1 MPSVAVVDHPPPTGG
16 HKIRH
21 RVHLG
26 EGEVADLFGGSD
38 LVSRIVEDPT
48 MSLARVLAVGQGGG
62 VVMPL
67 WAHTRGWKGEQGV
80 PFPAGCVSIGL
91 G

>member
-38 LVSRIVEDPT
+38 PVSRIVEDPT

-62 VVMPL
+62 WSCPCG
-67 WAHTRGWKGEQGV
+67 HTHGGGRGSGQHGDQGCLSL
-80 PFPAGCVSIGL
+80 PAV
-91 G
+91 